1 MRMNKRFLNAAYG
14 NTIDMNPARYPILLT
29 WVYVAFALV
38 GSLERHA
45 FAQEASF
52 HIHGLAVDANEGIAA
67 ADVDQDGKTD
77 LVAGRCW
84 YRNGDWLPRPLRSI
98 DDWNGYVQSNG
109 DYVFDVNADGFPDV
123 VAGSFLPT
131 EIHWYENPGKKGL
144 KLGQLWK
151 QHLLI
156 DSGQSQNEGGLLEDI
171 DGDGIPELIIN
182 RWKKDT
188 PFLVQRFIRSGE
200 ADESGAKF
208 HVETATIG
216 VKGNG
221 HGLAVGDINGDGNKD
236 ILVGQGW
243 YEHPNENPWTS
254 EWKFHKA
261 WDLHSSL
268 PMLVTDLDL
277 NGKNDLIFGNGHD
290 FGLFWWQ
297 NEGLNEEGEVQWKE
311 HEIDKTFSQPHSL
324 AWADLTGD
332 GKPELITGKRY
343 YAHNGKDPGG
353 EEMPCLYYYEWN
365 LKEKKFTRH
374 TIEEGHVGTG
384 LQIVVEDFDS
394 DGDADLAVA
403 GKSGTYLLVNQ
414 RQ

>member
-1 MRMNKRFLNAAYG
+1 MRRTRFVLVVALTLA
-14 NTIDMNPARYPILLT
+14 PA
-29 WVYVAFALV
+29 V
-38 GSLERHA
+38 GSLC
-45 FAQEASF
+45 FAQETTF
-52 HIHGLAVDANEGIAA
+52 QIRGLAIDANEGIAA

-77 LVAGRCW
+77 LVAGRLW
-84 YRNGDWLPRPLRSI
+84 YRNGDWLGRPLRNI

-109 DYVFDVNADGFPDV
+109 DYIFDVNGDGFPDV

-131 EIHWYENPGKKGL
+131 EIHWYENPGEKGL
-144 KLGQLWK
+144 RLGQLWK
-151 QHLLI
+151 QHLLV

-171 DGDGIPELIIN
+171 DGDGVPELIIN

-188 PFLVQRFIRSGE
+188 PFLVQRFVPSEGN
-200 ADESGAKF
+200 DKTGAKF
-208 HVETATIG
+208 TLKTATIG
-216 VKGNG
+216 NKGNG
-221 HGLAVGDINGDGNKD
+221 HGLACGDINGDGNKD

-243 YEHPNENPWTS
+243 YEQPSENPWES

-297 NEGLNEEGEVQWKE
+297 NEGLDGDGEVQWKE

-353 EEMPCLYYYEWN
+353 EEMPCLYYYEWDR
-365 LKEKKFTRH
+365 KEKKFTRH

-384 LQIVVEDFDS
+384 LQIVVEDFDA

-403 GKSGTYLLVNQ
+403 GKSGTYLLTNQ
-414 RQ
+414 RK